1 MKKTMSGALIQPGST
16 SEVGGSI
23 GENRRDRQKNEKLIY
38 FFTGSETRF
47 VSVLVKSSGLP
58 IFEPYNWGSI
68 WNFRCVISP
77 LGDEFIAAIMASIRT
92 W

>member
-1 MKKTMSGALIQPGST
+1 MKNIT
-16 SEVGGSI
+16 
-23 GENRRDRQKNEKLIY
+23 Y
-38 FFTGSETRF
+38 FFTGSEIRF

-58 IFEPYNWGSI
+58 LFEPYNWGSI